1 MTYFQIDK
9 ILLGWLAL
17 AAAQVVGG
25 MLVPVHN
32 PMPPHALEWMLV
44 SDFLI
49 AALLGIIAAR
59 SDWVGWRLA
68 LALVIIAWAINL
80 VDMIEGTV
88 FLKQLGIPWR
98 SFILA
103 SVTYIL
109 VLPLWRYIFA
119 GGEAAAPHYSP
130 FSQKPIGS
138 AVWRFA
144 VSDLSYLVLYFGA
157 GTVIFPYVRSFY
169 AAQTGPPPG
178 AIMALQLLLRGPAF
192 VLICL
197 LLVRM
202 IGLPRWPG
210 ALSVGLAFTI
220 LSGVA
225 PLLTPNPNFPEY
237 VRWVDFG
244 EITSSNFVFGALVGL
259 LWGKPKSVSA
269 LPRQISQAA

>member
-17 AAAQVVGG
+17 AAAQVVAG
-25 MLVPVHN
+25 MLVPVHS

-49 AALLGIIAAR
+49 AAVLGIIAAR

-98 SFILA
+98 SLILLA

-138 AVWRFA
+138 ALWRFA

-157 GTVIFPYVRSFY
+157 GTAIFPYVRSFY
-169 AAQTGPPPG
+169 AAQTSSPPG
-178 AIMALQLLLRGPAF
+178 AIMALQLLLRGPVF

-225 PLLTPNPNFPEY
+225 PLLTPNPYFPEY

-244 EITSSNFVFGALVGL
+244 EIT
-259 LWGKPKSVSA
+259 
-269 LPRQISQAA
+269 